1 MRVTHTHRVNSIRV
15 SLLHSKGDVQTLST
29 ELKMCVCLCS
39 PGREFSLLQNLTA
52 ALSDDDTHYVI
63 RFANSL
69 FLQQG
74 VTFNPEFL
82 KLMRKYFRA
91 EVETVDFSES
101 AAVAEQIN
109 SWVEN
114 HTESE

>member
-1 MRVTHTHRVNSIRV
+1 MNVCI
-15 SLLHSKGDVQTLST
+15 SL
-29 ELKMCVCLCS
+29 CF
-39 PGREFSLLQNLTA
+39 PGVEFSLLQNLTA
-52 ALSDDDTHYVI
+52 ALSDDDSHYVI

-69 FLQQG
+69 FLQEG

-82 KLMRKYFRA
+82 HLARKYFQA
-91 EVETVDFSES
+91 DVETVDFSES